1 MTREP
6 TPEDQLMLE
15 LINRAR
21 ENPSLEAQR
30 LINGQLNEGI
40 PDNKLITTTP
50 KQPLAFNLELNQ
62 AAESHSNWMLENNVF
77 SHTGINNT
85 SSQER
90 MAQAGYDFI
99 PPWVSG
105 ENIAWKGTT
114 GEVDFSQFVVDNYEN
129 LFIDRNFPDRG
140 HRVTIL
146 RDDFQEIGIA
156 SVEGQFTS
164 NGINYN
170 TVMST
175 QDFVYSAKDGAFITG
190 VVYTDAIVDDD
201 FYTIGEG
208 ISDITITATKVG
220 TNLTYET
227 QNWRSGGYSLFLPVG
242 RYDVSFLGN
251 LDSDPQDD
259 LVTTRITIGEQN
271 LKVDLATDNPQLTTG
286 NLTAS
291 GINTTIDRD
300 SNDTNSSDTL
310 LNQTIY
316 RLQNSEQSGTYIYV
330 DEEERNSILNN
341 FPQFNFEGEA
351 FNVSNTPN
359 DDLIAI
365 YRWRNLDIAGTY
377 LYANDQESSN
387 IEANFDNFSNEGVAF
402 YVYPA
407 DSNQGNPI
415 YRLQNEDVAG
425 TYLFVGENEK
435 NNIINSFTN
444 FKLEGVAFRVA

>member
-1 MTREP
+1 
-6 TPEDQLMLE
+6 
-15 LINRAR
+15 
-21 ENPSLEAQR
+21 
-30 LINGQLNEGI
+30 
-40 PDNKLITTTP
+40 
-50 KQPLAFNLELNQ
+50 
-62 AAESHSNWMLENNVF
+62 
-77 SHTGINNT
+77 
-85 SSQER
+85 
-90 MAQAGYDFI
+90 
-99 PPWVSG
+99 
-105 ENIAWKGTT
+105 
-114 GEVDFSQFVVDNYEN
+114 
-129 LFIDRNFPDRG
+129 
-140 HRVTIL
+140 
-146 RDDFQEIGIA
+146 
-156 SVEGQFTS
+156 
-164 NGINYN
+164 
-170 TVMST
+170 MST

-208 ISDITITATKVG
+208 IGDITITATKVG

-227 QNWRSGGYSLFLPVG
+227 QNWRSGGYSLFLPAG
-242 RYDVSFLGN
+242 RYDISFLGN
-251 LDSDPQDD
+251 LDNDPQDD

-435 NNIINSFTN
+435 NNIVNNFTN